1 MSTLQPYWWH
11 TIHRGPRSS
20 SDHPCFRLNPCTQP
34 EPLNDKTVQKRLA
47 ALSCSLSVS
56 QRRIHFFIMGSTNI
70 PESCVCS
77 CLTVSKVLP
86 GYRDRINLKHGAV
99 VMLPY
104 LLCIKQ
110 GDLQL
115 YFNSVPGKAAEN
127 KSKAFQVWYSTCKH
141 TALWADEVHTD
152 ILELSPSNPDSLQP
166 PDFTSR
172 GRRTEQAWCI

>member
-1 MSTLQPYWWH
+1 MDKRKDWMDKRGSVDVFSTDLSHHCPEHFYRQLKQLKMSTFKPYWWH
-11 TIHRGPRSS
+11 TIHRVPRSS

-47 ALSCSLSVS
+47 ALSCSLSAS

-127 KSKAFQVWYSTCKH
+127 KSKAFQV
-141 TALWADEVHTD
+141 
-152 ILELSPSNPDSLQP
+152 
-166 PDFTSR
+166 
-172 GRRTEQAWCI
+172 